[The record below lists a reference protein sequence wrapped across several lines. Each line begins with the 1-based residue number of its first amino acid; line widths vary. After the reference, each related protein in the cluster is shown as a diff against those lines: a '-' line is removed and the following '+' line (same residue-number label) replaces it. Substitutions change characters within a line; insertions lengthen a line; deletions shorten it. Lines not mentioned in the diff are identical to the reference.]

1 MKIQSKIVL
10 QYHIILKFVMSYLQA
25 RYSKKKKSPFSKLK
39 EFQILKKKVR
49 VLP

>member
-10 QYHIILKFVMSYLQA
+10 QYYIILKFVWSYA
-25 RYSKKKKSPFSKLK
+25 HGRYSTKKKSRFSKLK
-39 EFQILKKKVR
+39 EFDILKKKVR

>member
-25 RYSKKKKSPFSKLK
+25 RYSKKKSSFSKLK
-39 EFQILKKKVR
+39 GFQIWKKKVR